1 MVVKA
6 KRVCLIGLLMGL
18 AIVDAAC
25 NMPGMRS
32 FSEAGETAE
41 VTPDD
46 GGAEDSLPPDTASSS
61 SSCTYAVSF
70 VVDVTIP
77 DGAEIEAG
85 TVFENVWRVRSSGCV
100 EWPSGS
106 TLVFDHGDP
115 MDGPGEVP
123 LPDTALGETADVG
136 VTLTAPDEPGEHY
149 SYWQFEAPDGT
160 RFGQVYTRIIV
171 VPASGEPPADD
182 QGRDEGGEGDAP
194 DTQGSSG
201 QPDLAVASGWWDPWT
216 PMPNESFEIG
226 VGIHNDGDAASEPS
240 TVLISGLGAPV
251 TIDIP
256 SVAPG
261 DTHEASHTFPAGLPA
276 GSYDV
281 TIAVDA
287 GDENDELD
295 EDNNQAFDIITIG
308 EVSIHS
314 TAVLSVTPGQCLDMD
329 IATIQSCGPNS
340 DFMWMFET
348 DGVVSEYHLLPQNG
362 AAAAT
367 HASASAPTYVG
378 CSHAVLHA
386 TGLYGGVSDADG
398 LDPGDLPE
406 GRHVCFQTNEG
417 HYGSFRVTDREPS
430 FMIHVQTWAL
440 SE

>member
-1 MVVKA
+1 MAAKA
-6 KRVCLIGLLMGL
+6 RWACLIGLLIGL
-18 AIVDAAC
+18 AVVNAAC
-25 NMPGMRS
+25 NMPGVRS
-32 FSEAGETAE
+32 FSAAEETSE

-46 GGAEDSLPPDTASSS
+46 GGAEDSLPPGVTPSS

-70 VVDVTIP
+70 VADVTIP

-85 TVFENVWRVRSSGCV
+85 AEFENVWRVRSSGCV

-123 LPDTALGETADVG
+123 VPDAALGETADVG

-182 QGRDEGGEGDAP
+182 PDVDEDGEGDAP

-201 QPDLAVASGWWDPWT
+201 QPDLAPAYGWTDPT
-216 PMPNESFEIG
+216 PPMPNEPFEIG
-226 VGIHNDGDAASEPS
+226 VGIHNDGNAASEPS
-240 TVLISGLGAPV
+240 TVRISGLGAPV

-256 SVAPG
+256 SIAPG
-261 DTHEASHTFPAGLPA
+261 DTHEASHTFPAGFPA

-281 TIAVDA
+281 TIIVDA
-287 GDENDELD
+287 EDENDELD
-295 EDNNQAFDIITIG
+295 EDNNQTPDTITIVG
-308 EVSIHS
+308 EVSVHS
-314 TAVLSVTPGQCLDMD
+314 TAVLSISPTQCIDMD

-340 DFMWMFET
+340 DFVWIFES
-348 DGVVSEYHLLPQNG
+348 DVDPGFHLLPQNG
-362 AAAAT
+362 AAADVY
-367 HASASAPTYVG
+367 HGASAPTYII
-378 CSHAVLHA
+378 CSHILLSDAEI
-386 TGLYGGVSDADG
+386 YGGDNTSDG
-398 LDPGDLPE
+398 FVPGDLPE
-406 GRHVCFQTNEG
+406 GRYVCYQTNEG
-417 HYGSFRVTDREPS
+417 RYGSFRVTDRTPS
-430 FMIHVQTWAL
+430 FIIHVQTWAL
-440 SE
+440 IE